1 MNGSSFYEIIKI
13 VGSCI
18 GYAISAITLI
28 TIIIKPL
35 RKKVIGWIKQT
46 GDVDTTKSEL
56 SEIKNMLQTHLD
68 ADKDKQEL
76 LKRLAEA
83 EKASLRNSILHLCD
97 MCLKKES
104 ITSIEKLNL
113 IDMYTEYHNL
123 GGDTYCTD
131 RYELTLSLQEK
142 N

>member
-1 MNGSSFYEIIKI
+1 MDENVVYETIKVVGSSL
-13 VGSCI
+13 
-18 GYAISAITLI
+18 GYILSAITLS
-28 TIIIKPL
+28 TMIIKPI
-35 RKKVIGWIKQT
+35 RNKFIHWIKRM

-56 SEIKNMLQTHLD
+56 TEIKNMLQAHID
-68 ADKDKQEL
+68 ADVEKQKT

-97 MCLKKES
+97 LCLKRGS

-131 RYELTLSLQEK
+131 RYELTLELPEK